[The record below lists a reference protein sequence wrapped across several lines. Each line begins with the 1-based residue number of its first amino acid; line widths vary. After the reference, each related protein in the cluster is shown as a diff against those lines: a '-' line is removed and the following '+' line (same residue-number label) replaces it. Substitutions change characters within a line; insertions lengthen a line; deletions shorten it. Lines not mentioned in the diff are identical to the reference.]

1 MTQKSQKETAPLNEI
16 LRLLRIAQD
25 ISAKEVAE
33 KMGVRSS
40 YVTDVERGDR
50 TPSLKTLD
58 KYCCALGISAEILF
72 KLRDEQI
79 REKLPYRK
87 LLIKI
92 LSLLENADKK
102 YV

>member
-79 REKLPYRK
+79 RERLPYRK
-87 LLIKI
+87 LLVKI
-92 LSLLENADKK
+92 LSL
-102 YV
+102 